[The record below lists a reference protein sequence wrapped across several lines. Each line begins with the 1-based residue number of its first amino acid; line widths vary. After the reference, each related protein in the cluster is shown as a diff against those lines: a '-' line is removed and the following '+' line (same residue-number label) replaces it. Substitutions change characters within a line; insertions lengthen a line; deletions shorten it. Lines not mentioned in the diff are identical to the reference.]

1 MFTQLSLGQPKSRQD
16 RVRGD
21 APEPEGRA
29 RAEQAEGE
37 QAGSQLVRWGQEV
50 EAGLRTGEEGEQ
62 VREERVKAQGRH
74 IEELVVENERIASEV
89 ERTLGENRAAEGS
102 LAATREEAGHW
113 TVLANCIVLIFHL
126 VLLKT
131 HNHSHSLGR
140 ESIERKGVYYTRNLA
155 PYHTDRRTRCPTR
168 LCGPGEGGA
177 GCQLAVD
184 SSVAGPQGGVHGAPV
199 PDDRP
204 VQVPPGAEQEPGG
217 RSDVVR
223 ESQGS
228 RSRSLLPGWE
238 SGFSSLEGNLTTS
251 LDLLEYIISLR
262 LSSGPVQIYI

>member
-102 LAATREEAGHW
+102 LAATREEAG
-113 TVLANCIVLIFHL
+113 LMQEQL
-126 VLLKT
+126 V
-131 HNHSHSLGR
+131 
-140 ESIERKGVYYTRNLA
+140 VA
-155 PYHTDRRTRCPTR
+155 RRQ
-168 LCGPGEGGA
+168 LQELGA
-177 GCQLAVD
+177 GRAAAVAVEEDRARQLGGMGQR
-184 SSVAGPQGGVHGAPV
+184 SSKVEQNYPDLEPSPMMAICPICPGVHRV
-199 PDDRP
+199 
-204 VQVPPGAEQEPGG
+204 G
-217 RSDVVR
+217 R
-223 ESQGS
+223 
-228 RSRSLLPGWE
+228 
-238 SGFSSLEGNLTTS
+238 
-251 LDLLEYIISLR
+251 
-262 LSSGPVQIYI
+262 